1 MLEEKGLFVGDLG
14 EQRRHMQDVVGRI
27 GSDMRLLEEKGRN
40 MVARLSEMRGTLSGS
55 EHQRRRTVEELS
67 DVNRQLDEERA
78 AATVASDDVTA
89 LEPASDELHARRVEL
104 DEAISA
110 LVREQREVQ
119 RTADAA
125 SLDLVKVKETL
136 SNAEIEDGMYA
147 RRLEQIDE
155 EADELQVSLDF
166 RRTRVEELEAE
177 LEGAR
182 DRRDEAKGAVDV
194 ALAALDDLRDKEV
207 RAREKLADVRSE
219 LSGLRKVDASLSDAS
234 PLTARVVGNHPDA
247 IAARLGDVIE
257 APVEIEGLVEQ
268 LLAGDIDAL
277 VCMSG
282 PALARAASFALE
294 AGDATGEALLLARDV
309 DAPPPCDGAPGYRL
323 VERLQVR
330 DGYAPAVAALLGHVY
345 VVDTLDEALAAPA
358 LPGVLYVTP
367 QGARVR
373 DGGVVRVGASSGAA
387 AGSLERKRRI
397 RELERFEPE
406 LVAVFDR
413 AVERVAEAADAIE
426 QARAAERDAAGSISR
441 LEGERSSLL
450 SEVGRME
457 HSLSVSSV
465 SAQTSR
471 GGARRPPRPCARLSP
486 RVDELEQ
493 TRDEARE
500 RLDDL
505 GRRIAEAQDDLERV
519 RRDDAE
525 AGSKLA
531 DAKVR
536 LARANERV
544 KSLSARVPELE
555 RRLEGIDRRIR
566 GTEQSARSLEVLRLR
581 VDPLHDRYQ
590 ALSERAMDWAA
601 RLRDR
606 ASLEEADSASL
617 KRTIEDAKGEVVRA
631 KVEVDLA
638 TAAVNDAKVARG
650 KLEVQVEAAVR
661 AITADG
667 TTVLEEALQLPAP
680 DDRAAAERELNSLV
694 RQINN
699 LGPVNQVAMEEYEA
713 LKQRADYIAAQLED
727 LEGARKALT
736 KITAAIDRKM
746 RTSFLTTSRRSTR
759 TSARS
764 SPCSS
769 RAVRLIWR

>member
-1 MLEEKGLFVGDLG
+1 M
-14 EQRRHMQDVVGRI
+14 
-27 GSDMRLLEEKGRN
+27 
-40 MVARLSEMRGTLSGS
+40 
-55 EHQRRRTVEELS
+55 
-67 DVNRQLDEERA
+67 
-78 AATVASDDVTA
+78 
-89 LEPASDELHARRVEL
+89 
-104 DEAISA
+104 
-110 LVREQREVQ
+110 
-119 RTADAA
+119 
-125 SLDLVKVKETL
+125 
-136 SNAEIEDGMYA
+136 
-147 RRLEQIDE
+147 
-155 EADELQVSLDF
+155 
-166 RRTRVEELEAE
+166 
-177 LEGAR
+177 
-182 DRRDEAKGAVDV
+182 

-234 PLTARVVGNHPDA
+234 PLTARVVSNHPDA

-309 DAPPPCDGAPGYRL
+309 DAPAACDGALGYRL

-345 VVDTLDEALAAPA
+345 MVDTLDEALAAPA

-373 DGGVVRVGASSGAA
+373 DGGVVRVGALSGAA

-457 HSLSVSSV
+457 HSLSVKLGERSNL
-465 SAQTSR
+465 
-471 GGARRPPRPCARLSP
+471 ARRREEAAAAVREAQP

-617 KRTIEDAKGEVVRA
+617 KRTIEDAKGEVARA

-650 KLEVQVEAAVR
+650 KLRGAGRGRRARHHGRWEHRARGGAAASRPGRPRGRRAGAQQPRASDQQPRPREPGGHGGVRDPQAARRLHRGAAGGPRERAQGAHQDHRGDRPQDAHELPTTFEKVDENFREVFSMLFSGGQAHLEMTDPEHPAETGIEVVAQPRGKRITKMMLMSGGEKSLTALALLFAVYRTRTVPFYVLDEVEAALDDSNLSKLIG
-661 AITADG
+661 AIDYLRKTTQLLVISHQRRTMEDADVLYGVSMQADG
-667 TTVLEEALQLPAP
+667 VSRVVSQKL
-680 DDRAAAERELNSLV
+680 DRETGKV
-694 RQINN
+694 
-699 LGPVNQVAMEEYEA
+699 VNA
-713 LKQRADYIAAQLED
+713 
-727 LEGARKALT
+727 
-736 KITAAIDRKM
+736 
-746 RTSFLTTSRRSTR
+746 
-759 TSARS
+759 
-764 SPCSS
+764 
-769 RAVRLIWR
+769 